1 MYSIFVT
8 IDVNEA
14 DMEAF
19 MQASYGDAEGSV
31 RDEPD
36 CLRFDMHRDASIRS
50 RFYLYEVYADEDA
63 FQRHLETPHF
73 LKWQAEV
80 ESMFASEPLIVP
92 METLFPSD
100 SGWISQKPG
109 LLSW

>member
-1 MYSIFVT
+1 MTRFFHALVPVAALCAT
-8 IDVNEA
+8 AV
-14 DMEAF
+14 
-19 MQASYGDAEGSV
+19 ASDPPTPSTVSSGAELV
-31 RDEPD
+31 
-36 CLRFDMHRDASIRS
+36 
-50 RFYLYEVYADEDA
+50 EVYADEAA

-109 LLSW
+109 LLNW

>member
-8 IDVNEA
+8 IDVNEE
-14 DMEAF
+14 DVEAF

-31 RDEPD
+31 RDEPE
-36 CLRFDMHRDASIRS
+36 CFRFDMHRDPKVLT
-50 RFYLYEVYADEDA
+50 RFYLYEVYTDEAA
-63 FQRHLETPHF
+63 FHQHLETPHF

-80 ESMFASEPLIVP
+80 ESMFSKEPEIIP

-100 SGWISQKPG
+100 TGWSEQKAG
-109 LLSW
+109 LLNW

>member
-8 IDVNEA
+8 INVNES
-14 DMEAF
+14 DVDAF
-19 MQASYGDAEGSV
+19 ITASYGDAQGSV

-36 CLRFDMHRDASIRS
+36 CFRFDIHRDASLET
-50 RFYLYEVYADEDA
+50 RFYLYEVYADEAA
-63 FQRHLETPHF
+63 FQQHLETPHF

-80 ESMFASEPLIVP
+80 ESLFASEPIIVP
-92 METLFPSD
+92 MVTLFPSD

-109 LLSW
+109 LLGS

>member
-36 CLRFDMHRDASIRS
+36 CFRFDIHRDVSVQT
-50 RFYLYEVYADEDA
+50 RFYLYEVYADQAA
-63 FQRHLETPHF
+63 FERHLETPHF
-73 LKWQAEV
+73 LKWKAEV
-80 ESMFASEPLIVP
+80 ESMFANEPVILP
-92 METLFPSD
+92 MATVFPSD
-100 SGWISQKPG
+100 SGWCSQKAR
-109 LLSW
+109 LLDW

>member
-8 IDVNEA
+8 INVNESHM
-14 DMEAF
+14 DAF

-36 CLRFDMHRDASIRS
+36 CLRFDIHRDLSVQS
-50 RFYLYEVYADEDA
+50 RFYLYEVYADKSA

-73 LKWQAEV
+73 LKWEAEV
-80 ESMFASEPLIVP
+80 KSMFTSDPLIVP
-92 METLFPSD
+92 MDTLFPSD
-100 SGWISQKPG
+100 TGWLAQKPG
-109 LLSW
+109 LLNS

>member
-8 IDVNEA
+8 IDVHEVNI
-14 DMEAF
+14 DAF

-36 CLRFDMHRDASIRS
+36 CFRFDVHRDPSVQS
-50 RFYLYEVYADEDA
+50 RFYLYEVYSDEAA

-80 ESMFASEPLIVP
+80 ESMFISEPLIVR
-92 METLFPSD
+92 MESLFPSD
-100 SGWISQKPG
+100 TGWISQKPG
-109 LLSW
+109 LLDW